1 MLKQRVG
8 KGVGLQ
14 LDMSSAATLKFDHG
28 KTFTQGCSI
37 FACVIFH
44 MYNDSH
50 SYLLRFL

>member
-28 KTFTQGCSI
+28 KSFTQGCSI